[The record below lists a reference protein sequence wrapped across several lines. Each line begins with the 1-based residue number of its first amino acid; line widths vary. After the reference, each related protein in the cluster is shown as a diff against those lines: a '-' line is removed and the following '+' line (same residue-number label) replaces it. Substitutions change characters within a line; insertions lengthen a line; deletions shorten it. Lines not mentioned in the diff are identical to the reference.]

1 MAAHGTQSATNC
13 SPSNPCCCAR
23 LTEPTFSSIWAS
35 MNLMDYIQSEY
46 VESNWMVR
54 FLVGKPTG
62 FVDEHDLEEAK
73 AILRG
78 KCWIG
83 LQTQCKDE
91 FQGGKKRSNKN
102 TQKKVVDRDADE
114 WLLLS
119 QINALDMKLFA
130 HAVDI
135 FHEQYTCF
143 FSRSSE
149 GR

>member
-1 MAAHGTQSATNC
+1 
-13 SPSNPCCCAR
+13 
-23 LTEPTFSSIWAS
+23 

-83 LQTQCKDE
+83 LQSQMSESIDRFGEIFGWVRLEKWAQCKDE

-135 FHEQYTCF
+135 FHEQYRCF